1 MSMTNFLKR
10 SSMVAVGA
18 ACIAL
23 GVGGAAEATV
33 LTFDN
38 ITTNSL
44 RIISDGYGGFDWT
57 NFYVINGSYVPN
69 TGYDN
74 GTVSGNNTAFNGFAR
89 PVTVNSDSVF
99 DFNGAYL
106 TAAWNTGLNILVQG
120 FSGGALQESKTVTVN
135 TDAPTWFD
143 FDFLGI
149 DSLKFTS
156 FGGFDAKWYD
166 YGWGTHF
173 AMDNFTFNET
183 ENAESVPEPTSLLGF
198 LTIGALG
205 ATSALKRKKQ
215 EV

>member
-1 MSMTNFLKR
+1 
-10 SSMVAVGA
+10 MVAVGA

-33 LTFDN
+33 LTFDD
-38 ITTNSL
+38 ITTSPYK
-44 RIISDGYGGFDWT
+44 IISDGYGGFDWT
-57 NFYVINGSYVPN
+57 NFGVVNRSYVPN

-74 GTVSGNNTAFNGFAR
+74 GTVSEDYTAYNRYSR
-89 PVTVNSDSVF
+89 PVTVSSDSVF

-149 DSLKFTS
+149 DSLKF
-156 FGGFDAKWYD
+156 
-166 YGWGTHF
+166 
-173 AMDNFTFNET
+173 
-183 ENAESVPEPTSLLGF
+183 
-198 LTIGALG
+198 
-205 ATSALKRKKQ
+205 
-215 EV
+215 